1 MNALLPVRRS
11 RAAGPARGHR
21 APVRTCTALVAALTL
36 GLAGCSGTPWSSD
49 DKGAEKASCGLVVD
63 GSGSGTSDD
72 TGVDVKKKLQETL
85 LPFLDEH
92 HCSSLA
98 YAPVTASSWN
108 SSCRHSP
115 VDLDPEPRTSTE
127 DRDVLRQRA
136 RNGAAAASI
145 EMLNCAREQNGSDVL
160 GALGRIAQTLRETRD
175 DTGGDMVVLAVSDF
189 EQTDPEFRISKEPLT
204 TKAER
209 TKAVD
214 KLLTGRKLPALKG
227 MDLYTVGYG
236 KNPTRKPS
244 TYEGFDQFWTDI
256 LTTRAKAHVH
266 HDDE

>member
-1 MNALLPVRRS
+1 M
-11 RAAGPARGHR
+11 
-21 APVRTCTALVAALTL
+21 
-36 GLAGCSGTPWSSD
+36 
-49 DKGAEKASCGLVVD
+49 
-63 GSGSGTSDD
+63 
-72 TGVDVKKKLQETL
+72 
-85 LPFLDEH
+85 
-92 HCSSLA
+92 
-98 YAPVTASSWN
+98 TASSWN

-209 TKAVD
+209 KKAVD

-244 TYEGFDQFWTDI
+244 TYEGFDQFWTEI
-256 LTTRAKAHVH
+256 LSDTGEGTCPSRRRVIIPTSPPRGVPWRTAHGVAGTARGAGSSRRSAGSPAPTYGARPWS
-266 HDDE
+266 

>member
-1 MNALLPVRRS
+1 M
-11 RAAGPARGHR
+11 
-21 APVRTCTALVAALTL
+21 LTL
-36 GLAGCSGTPWSSD
+36 SLAGCSGTFWGSD
-49 DKGAEKASCGLVVD
+49 DKGAETVSWGLVVD

-72 TGVDVKKKLQETL
+72 TGVDVKKKLQKTL
-85 LPFLDEH
+85 IAFLDEQ

-127 DRDVLRQRA
+127 DREVLRQRA
-136 RNGAAAASI
+136 RSNAAGASI
-145 EMLNCAREQNGSDVL
+145 EMLNCAREQNGSDVP
-160 GALGRIAQTLRETRD
+160 GRIAQTLRETED
-175 DTGGDMVVLAVSDF
+175 DTGGDPAILAVSDF

-209 TKAVD
+209 TKAVN
-214 KLLTGRKLPALKG
+214 KLLAGRKLPALKG

-244 TYEGFDQFWTDI
+244 TYEGFDQF
-256 LTTRAKAHVH
+256 
-266 HDDE
+266 